1 MGAKSVVFVPSERRQ
16 AMMLCKRLFVC
27 CFHFQERIGN
37 GDMPVFM
44 SMGMILFTVYVYLT
58 SISIGVSFY
67 WENVIDSQTVIGLKA
82 LILCNIIV
90 CCLVG
95 TMFYLKYLQ
104 GNRLNHTLS
113 IEVSKSEN
121 VKTILFIIGSI
132 ICLCGVFIFMWA
144 VNNGFIIE
152 GGKR

>member
-1 MGAKSVVFVPSERRQ
+1 
-16 AMMLCKRLFVC
+16 MMFFKRLFVC
-27 CFHFQERIGN
+27 CYRFQERIGN

-44 SMGMILFTVYVYLT
+44 SMGMILFAVYLYLT
-58 SISIGVSFY
+58 SISIGVSFI
-67 WENVIDSQTVIGLKA
+67 WEKVIGNQPVIGLKS
-82 LILCNIIV
+82 LMLCNLVI
-90 CCLVG
+90 CCLLG
-95 TMFYLKYLQ
+95 GLFYLKYLQ

-113 IEVSKSEN
+113 IEVSKSDN

-144 VNNGFIIE
+144 VNNGFIME

>member
-1 MGAKSVVFVPSERRQ
+1 
-16 AMMLCKRLFVC
+16 MMFFKRLFVC
-27 CFHFQERIGN
+27 CYRFQERIGN
-37 GDMPVFM
+37 GDIPVFM
-44 SMGMILFTVYVYLT
+44 SMGMILFAIYLYLT
-58 SISIGVSFY
+58 SISIGVSFI
-67 WENVIDSQTVIGLKA
+67 WEKVIGNQPVIGLKA
-82 LILCNIIV
+82 LMLCNIIV

-95 TMFYLKYLQ
+95 TMSYLKYLQ

-113 IEVSKSEN
+113 IEVSKSDN

-144 VNNGFIIE
+144 VNNGFIME

>member
-1 MGAKSVVFVPSERRQ
+1 MFF
-16 AMMLCKRLFVC
+16 KRLFVC
-27 CFHFQERIGN
+27 CYRFQERIGN
-37 GDMPVFM
+37 GDIPVFM
-44 SMGMILFTVYVYLT
+44 SMGMILFAIYLYLT
-58 SISIGVSFY
+58 SISIGVSFI
-67 WENVIDSQTVIGLKA
+67 WEKVIGNQPVIGLKA
-82 LILCNIIV
+82 LMLCNIIV

-95 TMFYLKYLQ
+95 TMSYLKYLQ

-113 IEVSKSEN
+113 IEVSKSDN

-144 VNNGFIIE
+144 VNNGFIME